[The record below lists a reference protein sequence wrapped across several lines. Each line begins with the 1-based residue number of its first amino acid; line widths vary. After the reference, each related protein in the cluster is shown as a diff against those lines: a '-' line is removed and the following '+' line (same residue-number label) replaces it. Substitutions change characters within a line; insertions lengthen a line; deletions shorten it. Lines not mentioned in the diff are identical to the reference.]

1 MRWRRE
7 KTVRV
12 ELVNP
17 EVRLKAEQ
25 LSESKPEAHQAEQQ
39 ALAEIASKEFVLKLT
54 AFLSVAVQGLLVI
67 YGYSALAGNHEV
79 FGISMSELEVG
90 LPTLMFQGYLLILKD
105 TIALASEN
113 SPLGNFL
120 VALIFV
126 LIFTGIAA
134 LIVWWAKPAHR
145 KVDISGAAIVFGSI
159 LFILFFL
166 PALGALRG
174 QGIAVKDLSQAGL
187 RSSTT
192 KALPHLTHV
201 ITTDQGEK
209 SGVLIT
215 ATTKYTFL
223 RVDTEVLKIDN
234 DGNKVV
240 RVTKISPRSDGTAS
254 KP

>member
-25 LSESKPEAHQAEQQ
+25 LPESQPEAHQAEQQ
-39 ALAEIASKEFVLKLT
+39 ALAEIASKEFALKLT

-67 YGYSALAGNHEV
+67 YGYSALAGNYEV

-90 LPTLMFQGYLLILKD
+90 LPTLMFQGYLLILTD
-105 TIALASEN
+105 IVVLPSEN
-113 SPLGNFL
+113 LTLGAVL
-120 VALIFV
+120 VALVFA
-126 LIFTGIAA
+126 LIAA
-134 LIVWWAKPAHR
+134 LVVWCVKPAHR
-145 KVDISGAAIVFGSI
+145 KVDLSGAAIVFGCI

-174 QGIAVKDLSQAGL
+174 QGLAVKDLSQAGL
-187 RSSTT
+187 RPSTT

-223 RVDTEVLKIDN
+223 LVDTEVLKIDN

-240 RVTKISPRSDGTAS
+240 RVTKISPRGDSISS

>member
-67 YGYSALAGNHEV
+67 YGYSALVGNYEF
-79 FGISMSELEVG
+79 FGIKMSELEVG
-90 LPTLMFQGYLLILKD
+90 LPTLMFQGYLLILTD
-105 TIALASEN
+105 TITPASEN
-113 SPLGNFL
+113 PSLGTFL
-120 VALIFV
+120 VALFLGLTFAV
-126 LIFTGIAA
+126 IAA

-145 KVDISGAAIVFGSI
+145 KVDISGAVIVFAS
-159 LFILFFL
+159 LLLILFFV

-174 QGIAVKDLSQAGL
+174 QGLAAQDLIQSGL
-187 RSSTT
+187 PPSTS
-192 KALPHLTHV
+192 KAPPNLTHV